1 VSGHSVA
8 SNAAAVILAA
18 IFGDQFSY
26 ADDTEVEFGLPI
38 RKFTSFSSAAAEAS
52 ISRLY
57 GGIHYRD
64 AIDQGV
70 WQGKEIGK
78 FYVKRMRPYF
88 TSFAKGGK

>member
-1 VSGHSVA
+1 
-8 SNAAAVILAA
+8 
-18 IFGDQFSY
+18 
-26 ADDTEVEFGLPI
+26 
-38 RKFTSFSSAAAEAS
+38 
-52 ISRLY
+52 LY

-88 TSFAKGGK
+88 ASFAKGGK